1 MKMAKRVLTINA
13 HCQDRFTASV
23 TDDGKCMEY
32 GPDYVPRELG
42 IGGGDYLELRIDIDT
57 GQILDWKPIDKNKL
71 RDILKGRDEDDGEE

>member
-1 MKMAKRVLTINA
+1 MAKRVLTINA
-13 HCQDRFTASV
+13 CCKDRFTAFAM
-23 TDDGKCMEY
+23 DAGKFIEY

-57 GQILDWKPIDKNKL
+57 GQILDWKPIDNNKL